1 RRSRASAT
9 AGRTSTAPAWRS
21 WTETTMSV
29 HVFGI
34 RHHGP
39 GCARSLKAAL
49 AALAPDI
56 VLVEGPPDAD
66 AVLPFAANEA
76 MQPPV
81 ALLVYP
87 PEAPDLAVFYP
98 FAEFSPEWQAIRY
111 AAAEKIPARFIH
123 LPQAYRLADRL
134 AQRQQAGSES
144 EPPGAETVEATESTP
159 DSEAAEPPD
168 DLTRD
173 PIGIL
178 SEAAGYNDRELWWEH
193 QIEQRQDPT

>member
-1 RRSRASAT
+1 
-9 AGRTSTAPAWRS
+9 
-21 WTETTMSV
+21 MSV
-29 HVFGI
+29 HLLGI

-66 AVLPFAANEA
+66 AALPFAANET

-111 AAAEKIPARFIH
+111 AAAQKIPARFID
-123 LPQAYRLADRL
+123 LPQTYRLADRL
-134 AQRQQAGSES
+134 AQRQSKES
-144 EPPGAETVEATESTP
+144 QNEPPSAETVEETAGPP
-159 DSEAAEPPD
+159 DPEPVEPPD

-173 PIGIL
+173 P
-178 SEAAGYNDRELWWEH
+178 
-193 QIEQRQDPT
+193 